1 MNTPKGDT
9 LLRNQQRQLLSVWR
23 THVAPVGNR
32 ERRGVGREGERERGD
47 RERERERE
55 RVTHD
60 PCAHILVL
68 RPPTSRK
75 ILLV

>member
-1 MNTPKGDT
+1 M
-9 LLRNQQRQLLSVWR
+9 
-23 THVAPVGNR
+23 APVGNR